1 MASRGPGGSPPRGQ
15 HFLKSRRFA
24 AELVQTAG
32 ISNGDLVIE
41 IGAGRGKITEEL
53 SQRARAVLAIESDAR
68 LARLLIERF
77 EGRSEVMVVWADA
90 LRFPPINESY
100 RVFGNIPFGITSSLF
115 RRLLLRPDLALERAD
130 LIVQHGAAMKRLRR
144 RGNLL
149 NSLWGPWWLL
159 KIERVISRHAFEPV
173 PSVQAA
179 LLSIRRREIPMLKE
193 EDRQPYKML
202 VTTAFRDGREL
213 KRALADLFPGRR
225 HLLPSDTRAIDLD
238 ASQWVQ
244 LYQTLEGRDF

>member
-15 HFLKSRRFA
+15 HFLKSRGFA

-32 ISNGDLVIE
+32 ISDGDFVLE

-77 EGRSEVMVVWADA
+77 EGRPEVMVVWADA
-90 LRFPPINESY
+90 LRFPPINERY
-100 RVFGNIPFGITSSLF
+100 RAFGNIPFGITSSLL
-115 RRLLLRPDLALERAD
+115 RRLLLGPEMALERAD
-130 LIVQHGAAMKRLRR
+130 LIVQHGAAMKRLCR

-159 KIERVISRHAFEPV
+159 KIERVIPRHAFEPM
-173 PSVQAA
+173 PSVSAA
-179 LLSIRRREIPMLKE
+179 LLSIRKREVPMLKE
-193 EDRQPYKML
+193 EDRHPYEIL
-202 VTTAFRDGREL
+202 VTTAFRDGREP
-213 KRALADLFPGRR
+213 KRALAELFPGRR
-225 HLLPSDTRAIDLD
+225 HLMHSDTRAIDLD
-238 ASQWVQ
+238 TSQWVE
-244 LYQTLEGRDF
+244 LYQTLDSHDP